1 MITRGILKVAQKVL
15 LYGVEGIGKT
25 SLAAQFPDPV
35 FIDTEGST
43 NGMDVKRLP
52 KPTSWA
58 MLQEDVKYVLSNP
71 DCCGTLI
78 IDTMDWAEALC
89 NRQICDAAN
98 VNSIEA
104 FGYGKGYTY
113 STEEMQKFLYLLDE
127 VIAKGIHIVL
137 TAHAQ
142 IRKFEQPDEMGAYDR
157 YELKL
162 GQKTSSRTAA
172 LLREWA
178 DMVLFANYETYVIN
192 ADEKGN
198 KKKAQGSRRVMYT
211 THHACWDAKNR
222 HGLDEKLPLDYKEI
236 AHIFTPHPS
245 PAVTPSPQGEGRT
258 MEAEIDDVIDKEAYG
273 NVGTENTSST
283 ASGSPV
289 SAAASVGDKRS
300 PRESIAPQGEGLVS
314 DKIPK
319 ALVDLMNSAGVT
331 ASEIEAVVE
340 EKGVFPKGM
349 PLEDYDIAYI
359 NGVLIGA
366 WPQVLD
372 AIMQKR
378 TQNGEADMPWEVIK

>member
-1 MITRGILKVAQKVL
+1 MKITGGVLKLAQKVV
-15 LYGVEGIGKT
+15 LYGVEGVGKT
-25 SLAAQFPDPV
+25 SLAAQFPYPV

-43 NGMDVKRLP
+43 NGMDVRRLP

-58 MLQEDVKYVLSNP
+58 MLQESVRYVLNNP
-71 DCCGTLI
+71 DCCKTLV

-89 NRQICDAAN
+89 NKSICDAASM
-98 VNSIEA
+98 NSIEA

-127 VIAKGIHIVL
+127 VIEKGIHVVL

-142 IRKFEQPDEMGAYDR
+142 IKKFEQPDEMGAYDR

-178 DMVLFANYETYVIN
+178 DMVLFLNYETYVIN
-192 ADEKGN
+192 ADESGK

-222 HGLDEKLPLDYKEI
+222 HGLDEKLALDFKEI
-236 AHIFTPHPS
+236 AHLFVNPS
-245 PAVTPSPQGEGRT
+245 VSEADSSPTLQGSQVEKKDSDSDNLANVIDDEAYEEMER
-258 MEAEIDDVIDKEAYG
+258 EAEQEKA
-273 NVGTENTSST
+273 
-283 ASGSPV
+283 
-289 SAAASVGDKRS
+289 
-300 PRESIAPQGEGLVS
+300 L
-314 DKIPK
+314 PK
-319 ALVDLMNSAGVT
+319 ALVDLMETHFVT
-331 ASEIEAVVE
+331 EGEIEAVVE

-349 PLEDYDIAYI
+349 PLKDYDIGYI
-359 NGVLIGA
+359 NGVLIAA
-366 WPQVLD
+366 WPQVYE
-372 AIMQKR
+372 AIVKR
-378 TQNGEADMPWEVIK
+378 REANGKDDLPWEEVK

>member
-1 MITRGILKVAQKVL
+1 MIEITSGIINVAQKVVI
-15 LYGVEGIGKT
+15 YGVEGVGKT
-25 SLAAQFPDPV
+25 SLAARFPEPV

-58 MLQEDVKYVLSNP
+58 MLQENVRYVLNNP
-71 DCCGTLI
+71 ECCRTLI

-89 NRQICDAAN
+89 NKQICDAAS

-113 STEEMQKFLYLLDE
+113 STEEMQKFLYMLDE
-127 VIAKGIHIVL
+127 VIERGIHVVL

-142 IRKFEQPDEMGAYDR
+142 IKKFEQPDEMGAYDR

-192 ADEKGN
+192 ADDGGK

-222 HGLDEKLPLDYKEI
+222 HGLNEKLSLDYGEI
-236 AHIFTPHPS
+236 AHIFEIPKS
-245 PAVTPSPQGEGRT
+245 QIAVTDAPEKET
-258 MEAEIDDVIDKEAYG
+258 ATEDIMEDMLDSDAYDKSLAENSDI
-273 NVGTENTSST
+273 SST
-283 ASGSPV
+283 H
-289 SAAASVGDKRS
+289 VG
-300 PRESIAPQGEGLVS
+300 GENNPSTANAVPLPLHRGGNNEGEVL
-314 DKIPK
+314 PK
-319 ALVDLMNSAGVT
+319 ALTDLMESGGVT

-349 PLEDYDIAYI
+349 PLKDYDPAYI
-359 NGVLIGA
+359 KGVLIAA
-366 WPQVLD
+366 WPQVYD
-372 AIMQKR
+372 AIIKKR
-378 TQNGEADMPWEVIK
+378 EQNGEDALPWEKK

>member
-1 MITRGILKVAQKVL
+1 MISRGILKVAQKVL
-15 LYGVEGIGKT
+15 IYGVEGVGKT

-58 MLQEDVKYVLSNP
+58 MLQEDVKYVLNNP
-71 DCCGTLI
+71 GCCGTLV

-113 STEEMQKFLYLLDE
+113 SSEEMQKFLYLLDE
-127 VIAKGIHIVL
+127 VIAKGVHIVL

-245 PAVTPSPQGEGRT
+245 PAVTPSSQGEGRAI
-258 MEAEIDDVIDKEAYG
+258 EPEIENVIDVEAYG
-273 NVGTENTSST
+273 EVGAENTSST
-283 ASGSPV
+283 ASGPPS
-289 SAAASVGDKRS
+289 
-300 PRESIAPQGEGLVS
+300 PQGEGSVS

-319 ALVDLMNSAGVT
+319 ALVDLMNTAGVT
-331 ASEIEAVVE
+331 KAEIEAVVE

-349 PLEDYDIAYI
+349 PLEDYAIDYI

-372 AIMQKR
+372 AVMQKR
-378 TQNGEADMPWEVIK
+378 VQNGEADMPWE

>member
-15 LYGVEGIGKT
+15 IYGVEGIGKT

-58 MLQEDVKYVLSNP
+58 MLQENVKYVLNNP
-71 DCCGTLI
+71 NCCGTLI

-127 VIAKGIHIVL
+127 VIAKGIHVVL

-236 AHIFTPHPS
+236 AHIFEGTVSQKNVENSTSGPSGTPVPTNTRE
-245 PAVTPSPQGEGRT
+245 P
-258 MEAEIDDVIDKEAYG
+258 EIDDMIDEAAYG
-273 NVGTENTSST
+273 EVQEAT
-283 ASGSPV
+283 P
-289 SAAASVGDKRS
+289 
-300 PRESIAPQGEGLVS
+300 VS

-331 ASEIEAVVE
+331 KAEIEAVVE